1 MRRHAF
7 DPVSFTFGALF
18 LAVAAAGLTGP
29 WVLRDLDLAWLG
41 PAAVVFLGLVV
52 LLTAL
57 SPRAAHRPDPDPA
70 PEQVAGDEEPAGED
84 DGEDDGQD
92 DGPVGPGDPR

>member
-7 DPVSFTFGALF
+7 DALSFTFGALF

-29 WVLRDLDLAWLG
+29 WSVRDLDLAWLG
-41 PAAVVFLGLVV
+41 PAVLVLLGVVV

-57 SPRAAHRPDPDPA
+57 TPRSGRGEVD
-70 PEQVAGDEEPAGED
+70 QTTPAGTE
-84 DGEDDGQD
+84 GEGDIS
-92 DGPVGPGDPR
+92 PGDRDEDATEPR

>member
-7 DPVSFTFGALF
+7 DPLSFTFGALF

-29 WVLRDLDLAWLG
+29 WSLRDLDLAWLG
-41 PAAVVFLGLVV
+41 PAVLVFLGLVV

-57 SPRAAHRPDPDPA
+57 TPRSWAHDEAGEAA
-70 PEQVAGDEEPAGED
+70 PEGEPD
-84 DGEDDGQD
+84 DA
-92 DGPVGPGDPR
+92 DGPALDGAPGPDHDETEPR

>member
-7 DPVSFTFGALF
+7 DPLSFTFGALF

-29 WVLRDLDLAWLG
+29 WSVRDLDLAWLG
-41 PAAVVFLGLVV
+41 PAVLVLLGIVV

-57 SPRAAHRPDPDPA
+57 TPRSARDEAGHTAPA
-70 PEQVAGDEEPAGED
+70 GTEAGDDTA
-84 DGEDDGQD
+84 
-92 DGPVGPGDPR
+92 PGDRDEDVTEPR

>member
-7 DPVSFTFGALF
+7 DPLSFTFGALF

-29 WVLRDLDLAWLG
+29 WSLRDLDLTWLG
-41 PAAVVFLGLVV
+41 PALLVLLGVVV

-57 SPRAAHRPDPDPA
+57 TPRPAAR
-70 PEQVAGDEEPAGED
+70 GEPAEAGATTEPAESGEPSASGRAGPD
-84 DGEDDGQD
+84 EDATE
-92 DGPVGPGDPR
+92 PR

>member
-7 DPVSFTFGALF
+7 DPLSFTFGALF

-29 WVLRDLDLAWLG
+29 WSLRDLDLVWLG
-41 PAAVVFLGLVV
+41 PAVLVFLGAVV

-57 SPRAAHRPDPDPA
+57 TPRS
-70 PEQVAGDEEPAGED
+70 ESAGEPDEATGD
-84 DGEDDGQD
+84 DQD
-92 DGPVGPGDPR
+92 DADEGVSDPR

>member
-7 DPVSFTFGALF
+7 DPLSFTFGALF

-29 WVLRDLDLAWLG
+29 WSLRDLDLVWLG
-41 PAAVVFLGLVV
+41 PVVLVFLGAVV

-57 SPRAAHRPDPDPA
+57 TPRSEPGGEPDEA
-70 PEQVAGDEEPAGED
+70 TGDD
-84 DGEDDGQD
+84 QD
-92 DGPVGPGDPR
+92 DADEDVSEPR

>member
-7 DPVSFTFGALF
+7 DPVSFTFGVLF

-29 WVLRDLDLAWLG
+29 WALRDLDLAWLG
-41 PAAVVFLGLVV
+41 PVALVLLGVVV

-57 SPRAAHRPDPDPA
+57 SPRSAPRPHPDPA
-70 PEQVAGDEEPAGED
+70 PDPGAAGEEPAGED
-84 DGEDDGQD
+84 DETVDPQ
-92 DGPVGPGDPR
+92 DPR

>member
-7 DPVSFTFGALF
+7 DPLSFTFGALF

-29 WVLRDLDLAWLG
+29 WSVRDLDLAWLG
-41 PAAVVFLGLVV
+41 PAVLVLLGIVV

-57 SPRAAHRPDPDPA
+57 TPRSAR
-70 PEQVAGDEEPAGED
+70 
-84 DGEDDGQD
+84 DGADQTA
-92 DGPVGPGDPR
+92 PVGIEAESDASPDDRDGDATEPR